1 MATFVVL
8 GGTGNLGKPISTL
21 LEEYKDAYPVVR
33 FTTRDPASAKAK
45 ELVAL
50 GAHAF
55 AFSDT
60 LDTLFAGAAVVANIL
75 PTSLETTLLPELV
88 PALIRNGVQVFFT
101 SEFGNDL
108 RKIDF
113 PGYEHP
119 DWAGKLANRATAIAL
134 AKGSDL
140 AVIPVASGVFMPWAA
155 HMSIDWATNSTVG
168 FGAGKR
174 MAMTDFPDIAR
185 TLARLGVLA
194 RDPATR
200 ASVPSA
206 EEGVRI
212 ASQFITSAEVVEAVK
227 KAKGVD
233 ITVKPFDA
241 TQARETLKA
250 IYPPKEVS
258 AFVLYA
264 GVLVE
269 EGLADYSADCHNEL
283 VNPGEKLW
291 KWKTFEELLR
301 SA

>member
-1 MATFVVL
+1 MATFVIL
-8 GGTGNLGKPISTL
+8 GGTGNLGEPLATL
-21 LEEYKDAYPVVR
+21 VEEYKDAYPVIR

-55 AFSDT
+55 AFSDP
-60 LDTLFAGAAVVANIL
+60 LDTILAGAAVVASII
-75 PTSLETTLLPELV
+75 PTATEATILPELV
-88 PALIRNGVQVFFT
+88 PAMVRNGVQVFFT
-101 SEFGNDL
+101 SEYGNDL
-108 RKIDF
+108 RNINF

-140 AVIPVASGVFMPWAA
+140 ILIPVATGVFMPWAA
-155 HMSIDWATNSTVG
+155 HMSVDWAAGSTIG
-168 FGAGKR
+168 FSPGRR
-174 MAMTDFPDIAR
+174 MATTDLPDIAR
-185 TLARLGVLA
+185 ALARLAVLA

-206 EEGVRI
+206 EGGVRI

-227 KAKGVD
+227 KAKGVEL
-233 ITVKPFDA
+233 TVTPFDA
-241 TQARETLKA
+241 EQSRETLKA
-250 IYPPKEVS
+250 IYPPKELS

-264 GVLVE
+264 GVLIE

-283 VNPGEKLW
+283 VNPGEKYW

-301 SA
+301 ST